1 MSDPASPC
9 IAICELDASQH
20 FCSGCGRSTDEIAQ
34 WRCADAEQKQI
45 ILDAARQRLAD
56 QT

>member
-34 WRCADAEQKQI
+34 WRCANAEQKQI
-45 ILDAARQRLAD
+45 ILDAARQRLAN